1 MSGKNNKHPK
11 KRYLLLKVFS
21 VLLLFAIISISAFL
35 FLTYNYYAKGLP
47 DLKDITSYKPTLVN
61 EIYASDGTMIG
72 RFGLE
77 KRKLIDLNKIPKHVI
92 DSFIAVEDKRF
103 FEHSG
108 LDFKGI
114 LRAFIENMRKGEV
127 VAGGSTITQQ
137 VTKNLILSPER
148 TLSRKIKEAILAHRI
163 EKNLSKEEI
172 LYLYLNHIYLA
183 DGTYGIE
190 AASMNYYGKSSKNIN
205 ISEAALLAGIPKRP
219 ERYSPRKH
227 LDNAIERQ
235 KVILKIMY
243 EENFINEDQYNA
255 ATEYTI
261 NILPKSDIN
270 YQVSPYFVE
279 HVRKYL
285 ENMVG
290 EEQYKLGGYKVFTT
304 IDIDLSLSAQWALR
318 KGIYDYETRWNN
330 NFVKRKLSTKEG
342 INKYIANTDTNK
354 IKIGNKI
361 NVAVTSVKGLD
372 GPVKIATIKFGKY
385 KGQFK
390 YVVFNKNVKTT
401 PQSIDFRLSKKFL
414 PVDSY
419 KGIYVIPDNLA
430 PGNIISVKILNLF
443 ENNNASIRPQFQ
455 NNAQAGIVSID
466 SNGNVV
472 AMVGGFDFHESQ
484 FNRAY
489 QAYRQPGSSFKPL
502 VYSAAIDKGY
512 TQTTVLFDMPITID
526 DWEPRNY
533 DGTYK
538 GAIVLRDAL
547 SNSRNL
553 ATIRMLLDIGPEYV
567 ANYSNRF
574 KFKSTLNP
582 YPSLALGGSD
592 VTIFEMVQAFS
603 VFSNGGIWVEPRF
616 VYRIYDRNNQIIED
630 NTGQYFEDKEKKMKR
645 QRNLKRKELLEELSK
660 KKGRALTDLKTKDEE
675 LNEKEFAILKNEDYE
690 ENEFLAAEE
699 FVELLKKG
707 NIEFGPANTPE
718 RLINNDTSYII
729 TDLLR
734 AVINEGTGRRASH
747 LNSIAPVAGK
757 TGTTNDY
764 TDAWFVGY
772 SPDITTGV
780 WVGKDNHSSLGK
792 KESGSRAALPI
803 WIDFMKEAIS
813 RNKGSRFKVPDSV
826 KLVDTPYGTIPY
838 RVASLRDNIIKSLR
852 DELDDPKIDVIN
864 TDTKTRDLS
873 KYKMD
878 EFSDEEEIDFL
889 LRR

>member
-1 MSGKNNKHPK
+1 MPEKKNNKPK
-11 KRYLLLKVFS
+11 KSHLLLKVLS
-21 VLLLFAIISISAFL
+21 VLMIIAVVGISAFI
-35 FLTYNYYAKGLP
+35 FGTYKFYSRDLP

-61 EIYASDGTMIG
+61 EIFASDGTMIG

-77 KRKLIDLNKIPKHVI
+77 KRKLIDLNKIPQHVI

-114 LRAFIENMRKGEV
+114 LRAFVENLRQGEV

-190 AASMNYYGKSSKNIN
+190 AASMNYFGKSSRNIN

-227 LDNAIERQ
+227 LERALDRQ
-235 KVILKIMY
+235 KVILKVMY
-243 EENFINEDQYNA
+243 DEKFITDEQYNEA
-255 ATEYTI
+255 SEYSI
-261 NILPKSDIN
+261 NIMPKSDVN

-285 ENMVG
+285 EKMVG

-304 IDIDLSLSAQWALR
+304 IDIDLSLAAQWAVR
-318 KGIYDYETRWNN
+318 RGIYNYESRWSN
-330 NFVKRKLSTKEG
+330 NFVKKSIKTKEG
-342 INKYIANTDTNK
+342 ITNFISNSRTDNLTT
-354 IKIGNKI
+354 GNK
-361 NVAVTSVKGLD
+361 VSAVVSSVQD
-372 GPVKIATIKFGKY
+372 VSGPVKLATIKFDKY
-385 KGQFK
+385 EGQFK
-390 YVVFNKNVKTT
+390 YVVFNDKTKTT
-401 PQSIDFRLSKKFL
+401 PQSMGFKLSKKFL

-419 KGIYVIPDNLA
+419 KGIYVIPQGLA
-430 PGNIISVKILNLF
+430 RGDVLSVKILNLF
-443 ENNNASIRPQFQ
+443 EDNKASIRPQFQ

-466 SNGNVV
+466 NNGNVV

-484 FNRAY
+484 FNRSY
-489 QAYRQPGSSFKPL
+489 QAFRQPGSSFKPL
-502 VYSAAIDKGY
+502 IYSAAIDKGY
-512 TQTTVLFDMPITID
+512 TQTTVLFDMPITIK
-526 DWEPRNY
+526 DWEPKNY

-538 GAIVLRDAL
+538 GAVVLRDAL
-547 SNSRNL
+547 SSSRNL
-553 ATIRMLLDIGPEYV
+553 ATIRMMLDIGPEY
-567 ANYSNRF
+567 AADYSNRF
-574 KFKSTLNP
+574 KFKSVLNP

-603 VFSNGGIWVEPRF
+603 VFSNGGEWVEPRF

-630 NTGQYFEDKEKKMKR
+630 NTGQYFIDKEKKMKR
-645 QRNLKRKELLEELSK
+645 ERNIKRKALLEELSK
-660 KKGRALTDLKTKDEE
+660 KKGRALSDLKKDNEE
-675 LNEKEFAILKNEDYE
+675 LNENEFAILENDEYL

-699 FVELLKKG
+699 FAELLNKG
-707 NIEFGPANTPE
+707 NIEFGPSNTPE
-718 RLINNDTSYII
+718 RLINKDTSYIV

-757 TGTTNDY
+757 TGTTNEF

-772 SPDITTGV
+772 SPNITTGV
-780 WVGKDNHSSLGK
+780 WVGKDNHTSLGK

-813 RNKGSRFKVPDSV
+813 RNKGSRFKVPESV
-826 KLVDTPYGTIPY
+826 KLVDTPYGPIPY

-852 DELDDPKIDVIN
+852 DELNDPKIDVIN

-873 KYKMD
+873 KYKKD

>member
-1 MSGKNNKHPK
+1 MPVKKNKQTK
-11 KRYLLLKVFS
+11 KSYLFLKVIS
-21 VLLLFAIISISAFL
+21 LLLLFTILTLSALL
-35 FLTYNYYAKGLP
+35 FSAYKYYTGDLP
-47 DLKDITSYKPTLVN
+47 DLKDITSYRPTLVN

-77 KRKLIDLNKIPKHVI
+77 KRKLIDLDKIPKHVI

-114 LRAFIENMRKGEV
+114 LRAFIQNISHGEI

-190 AASMNYYGKSSKNIN
+190 AASMNYFGKSSKHIN

-219 ERYSPRKH
+219 ERYSPRKKFESA
-227 LDNAIERQ
+227 LERQ
-235 KVILKIMY
+235 KIILKIMY
-243 EENFINEDQYNA
+243 DENFIDENQYKEASNF
-255 ATEYTI
+255 TI

-270 YQVSPYFVE
+270 YQISPYFVE

-285 ENMVG
+285 EKMVG

-304 IDIDLSLSAQWALR
+304 IDIDLSLSAQWAVR
-318 KGIYDYETRWNN
+318 KGIYDYESRWNN
-330 NFVKRKLSTKEG
+330 NFIKRSLKTKDG
-342 INKYIANTDTNK
+342 INQYISNSDSKYIK
-354 IKIGNKI
+354 EGNKI
-361 NVAVTSVKGLD
+361 NAVVTSVENIKGPIKL
-372 GPVKIATIKFGKY
+372 ATLKFGKY

-390 YVVFNKNVKTT
+390 YVVLNDEIKTT
-401 PQSIDFRLSKKFL
+401 PESIGFKLSKKYL

-419 KGIYVIPDNLA
+419 KGIYVIPDKLVS
-430 PGNIISVKILNLF
+430 GDVISVKILNLY
-443 ENNNASIRPQFQ
+443 EDNNASLRPQFQ
-455 NNAQAGIVSID
+455 NEAQAGIISID
-466 SNGNVV
+466 NNGNVV
-472 AMVGGFDFHESQ
+472 AMVGGFDFQESQ
-484 FNRAY
+484 FNRSY
-489 QAYRQPGSSFKPL
+489 QAFRQPGSAFKPL

-512 TQTTVLFDMPITID
+512 TQTTVLFDMPITIK
-526 DWEPRNY
+526 DWEPKNY
-533 DGTYK
+533 DGTYR

-547 SNSRNL
+547 SSSRNL
-553 ATIRMLLDIGPEYV
+553 ATIRLLLDIGPQYV
-567 ANYSNRF
+567 ANYSNKF

-603 VFSNGGIWVEPRF
+603 VFSNGGEWVEPRF
-616 VYRIYDRNNQIIED
+616 VLRIYDRNNQIIED
-630 NTGQYFEDKEKKMKR
+630 NTGKYFVDKEKKMKR
-645 QRNLKRKELLEELSK
+645 ARNEKRKALLEELSR
-660 KKGRALTDLKTKDEE
+660 KKGRALTDIKTNNYE
-675 LNEKEFAILKNEDYE
+675 LIEKEYSILGNEDYE
-690 ENEFLAAEE
+690 ENEFLTAEE
-699 FVELLKKG
+699 FVELLDKG
-707 NIEFGPANTPE
+707 KIEFGPANTPE
-718 RLINNDTSYII
+718 RIINKDTSYII

-734 AVINEGTGRRASH
+734 AVIKEGTGRRASH
-747 LNSIAPVAGK
+747 LNSISPVAGK
-757 TGTTNDY
+757 TGTTNDF

-772 SPDITTGV
+772 SPNITTGV

-792 KESGSRAALPI
+792 KESGARAALPI
-803 WIDFMKEAIS
+803 WIDFMKDALNKI
-813 RNKGSRFKVPDSV
+813 KGSSFKVPDSV

-852 DELDDPKIDVIN
+852 DELNDPKIDVIN
-864 TDTKTRDLS
+864 TEIKSRDLS
-873 KYKMD
+873 KYKKD

>member
-1 MSGKNNKHPK
+1 MSDKNNNQPK

-21 VLLLFAIISISAFL
+21 VLMLLAVLSVSAFV
-35 FLTYNYYAKGLP
+35 FLTYNYYAKDLP

-77 KRKLIDLNKIPKHVI
+77 KRKLIDLNKIPQHVI

-114 LRAFIENMRKGEV
+114 LRAFIENIREGEV

-137 VTKNLILSPER
+137 VTKNLILTPER

-190 AASMNYYGKSSKNIN
+190 AASMNYFGKSSREIN

-219 ERYSPRKH
+219 ERYSPRKR

-243 EENFINEDQYNA
+243 EEDFITEDEYIEA
-255 ATEYTI
+255 SEYTI

-304 IDIDLSLSAQWALR
+304 IDIDLSLSAQWAVR
-318 KGIYDYETRWNN
+318 KGLYDYESRWSN
-330 NFVKRKLSTKEG
+330 NFIKKTLGTKDA
-342 INKYIANTDTNK
+342 INKYVSNTSNDS
-354 IKIGNKI
+354 IKVGNKI
-361 NVAVTSVKGLD
+361 NVAVTSVKNEG
-372 GPVKIATIKFGKY
+372 GPVKLATIKFGKY
-385 KGQFK
+385 SGQFK
-390 YVVFNKNVKTT
+390 YVVANDKTKTT
-401 PQSIDFRLSKKFL
+401 PQSIGFKLSKKHL

-419 KGIYVIPDNLA
+419 KGIFVIPKDLA
-430 PGNIISVKILNLF
+430 AGNIISVKILNLF
-443 ENNNASIRPQFQ
+443 EDNNASIRPQFQ

-466 SNGNVV
+466 NNGNVV
-472 AMVGGFDFHESQ
+472 AMVGGFDFQESQ

-502 VYSAAIDKGY
+502 IYSAAIDKGY
-512 TQTTVLFDMPITID
+512 TQTTVLFDMPITIK
-526 DWEPRNY
+526 DWEPKNY

-538 GAIVLRDAL
+538 GAVVLRDAL
-547 SNSRNL
+547 SSSRNL
-553 ATIRMLLDIGPEYV
+553 ATIRMMLDIGPEY
-567 ANYSNRF
+567 AADYSNKF

-592 VTIFEMVQAFS
+592 VTIFEMVKAFS
-603 VFSNGGIWVEPRF
+603 VFSNGGEWVEPRF
-616 VYRIYDRNNQIIED
+616 VYRIYDRNNQIVED
-630 NTGQYFEDKEKKMKR
+630 NTGQYFVDKEKKMKR
-645 QRNLKRKELLEELSK
+645 QRNIRRKELLEELSK
-660 KKGRALTDLKTKDEE
+660 KQGRALSELKTNNDE
-675 LNEKEFAILKNEDYE
+675 LNEKEFAILENDDYE

-707 NIEFGPANTPE
+707 NIEFGPSNTPE
-718 RLINNDTSYII
+718 RLINKDTSYIV

-734 AVINEGTGRRASH
+734 AVINEGTGRKASH

-757 TGTTNDY
+757 TGTTNDF

-772 SPDITTGV
+772 SPNITTGV
-780 WVGKDNHSSLGK
+780 WVGKDNHTSLGK

-803 WIDFMKEAIS
+803 WIDYMKDAIAL
-813 RNKGSRFKVPDSV
+813 NKGSRFKVPDSV
-826 KLVDTPYGTIPY
+826 KLVDTPYGPIPY

-852 DELDDPKIDVIN
+852 DELNDPNIDVIN

-873 KYKMD
+873 KYKKN

>member
-1 MSGKNNKHPK
+1 MSGKNPNRAK
-11 KRYLLLKVFS
+11 KSYLLLKVVS
-21 VLLLFAIISISAFL
+21 ILLLLAIFSGTAFL
-35 FLTYNYYAKGLP
+35 YITYKYYTRDLP

-114 LRAFIENMRKGEV
+114 LRAFIQNIQEGEV

-190 AASMNYYGKSSKNIN
+190 AASMNYFGKSSKEIN

-227 LDNAIERQ
+227 FERALERQ
-235 KVILKIMY
+235 EVILKIMY
-243 EENFINEDQYNA
+243 DEDFITKDQYKEA
-255 ATEYTI
+255 SEYTI
-261 NILPKSDIN
+261 NIVPKSDIN

-285 ENMVG
+285 EKMVG

-304 IDIDLSLSAQWALR
+304 IDIDLSLSAQWAIR
-318 KGIYDYETRWNN
+318 KGIYDYESRWSN
-330 NFVKRKLSTKEG
+330 NFIKKSLNTKDA
-342 INKYIANTDTNK
+342 INKFIANSNSSRIQTGK
-354 IKIGNKI
+354 KI
-361 NVAVTSVKGLD
+361 NCVVKSVKNVD
-372 GPVKIATIKFGKY
+372 GPVRLATVKFGKY
-385 KGQFK
+385 EGQFK
-390 YVVFNKNVKTT
+390 YVVVNDKVKTT
-401 PQSIDFRLSKKFL
+401 PGSIGFKLSKKYL

-419 KGIYVIPDNLA
+419 KGIYVIPDSLA
-430 PGNIISVKILNLF
+430 AGDVLTVKILNIF
-443 ENNNASIRPQFQ
+443 EDNSANIRPQFQ

-466 SNGNVV
+466 NNGNVV

-512 TQTTVLFDMPITID
+512 TQTTVLFDMPITIK
-526 DWEPRNY
+526 DWEPKNY

-547 SNSRNL
+547 SSSRNL
-553 ATIRMLLDIGPEYV
+553 ATIRMLLDIGPQYV
-567 ANYSNRF
+567 ADYSNKF

-603 VFSNGGIWVEPRF
+603 VFSNNGEWVEPRF

-630 NTGQYFEDKEKKMKR
+630 NTGQYFVDKEKKMKR
-645 QRNLKRKELLEELSK
+645 ERNLKRKALLEELSR
-660 KKGRALTDLKTKDEE
+660 KKGMALTDLKKDNEE
-675 LNEKEFAILKNEDYE
+675 LNEKEFAFLEKEDYE
-690 ENEFLAAEE
+690 ENEFLASEE
-699 FVELLKKG
+699 FVELLRKG
-707 NIEFGPANTPE
+707 KIEFGPANTPE
-718 RLINNDTSYII
+718 RLINKDTSYII

-734 AVINEGTGRRASH
+734 AVINEGTGRKASH

-757 TGTTNDY
+757 TGTTNDF

-803 WIDFMKEAIS
+803 WIDYMKEAIS
-813 RNKGSRFKVPDSV
+813 RNKGSRFKVPESV
-826 KLVDTPYGTIPY
+826 KLVDTPYGPIPY

-852 DELDDPKIDVIN
+852 DELNDPKIDVIN
-864 TDTKTRDLS
+864 TDSKTRDLS
-873 KYKMD
+873 KYKKD

>member
-1 MSGKNNKHPK
+1 MSGEKNNNSK
-11 KRYLLLKVFS
+11 KSHLLLKVLS
-21 VLLLFAIISISAFL
+21 VLLLLAIFGVSSFV
-35 FLTYNYYAKGLP
+35 FVTYKYYARDLP

-61 EIYASDGTMIG
+61 EIFASDGTMIG

-77 KRKLIDLNKIPKHVI
+77 KRKLIDLNKIPQHVI

-114 LRAFIENMRKGEV
+114 LRAFVENLRQGEV

-137 VTKNLILSPER
+137 VTKNLILTPER

-190 AASMNYYGKSSKNIN
+190 AASMNYFGKSSKNIN
-205 ISEAALLAGIPKRP
+205 IAEAALLAGIPKRP

-227 LDNAIERQ
+227 LERALDRQ
-235 KVILKIMY
+235 KVILRVMY
-243 EENFINEDQYNA
+243 DEDFITDKQYKEA
-255 ATEYTI
+255 SDYVI
-261 NILPKSDIN
+261 NIMPKSDVN

-285 ENMVG
+285 EKMVG

-304 IDIDLSLSAQWALR
+304 IDIDLSLSAQWAIR
-318 KGIYDYETRWNN
+318 KGIYDYESRWNN
-330 NFVKRKLSTKEG
+330 NFVKQSFKTNDG
-342 INKYIANTDTNK
+342 INNFISNSKSNEFSTGTKVNA
-354 IKIGNKI
+354 
-361 NVAVTSVKGLD
+361 VVTSVQDVGS
-372 GPVKIATIKFGKY
+372 PVKLATLKFGKY
-385 KGQFK
+385 EGQFK
-390 YVVFNKNVKTT
+390 YVVSNKNVKTT
-401 PQSIDFRLSKKFL
+401 PQSIGFKLSNKFL

-419 KGIYVIPDNLA
+419 KGIYVIPSNLTK
-430 PGNIISVKILNLF
+430 GDLLSVKILNLF
-443 ENNNASIRPQFQ
+443 EDNNANIRPQFQ

-466 SNGNVV
+466 NNGNVV

-484 FNRAY
+484 FNRSY
-489 QAYRQPGSSFKPL
+489 QAFRQPGSSFKPL

-512 TQTTVLFDMPITID
+512 TQTTVLFDMPITIK
-526 DWEPRNY
+526 DWEPKNY

-547 SNSRNL
+547 SSSRNL
-553 ATIRMLLDIGPEYV
+553 ATIRLLLDIGPQYV
-567 ANYSNRF
+567 ANYANSF

-592 VTIFEMVQAFS
+592 VTVFEMVQAFS
-603 VFSNGGIWVEPRF
+603 VFSNGGEWIEPRF
-616 VYRIYDRNNQIIED
+616 VYRIYDRNNQIVED
-630 NTGQYFEDKEKKMKR
+630 NTGQYFVDKEKKMKR
-645 QRNLKRKELLEELSK
+645 ERNLKRKALLEELSK
-660 KKGRALTDLKTKDEE
+660 KKGRALTELKNNNEE
-675 LNEKEFAILKNEDYE
+675 LNENEFAILENDDYQD
-690 ENEFLAAEE
+690 NEFLAAEE

-707 NIEFGPANTPE
+707 NIEFGPSSTPE
-718 RLINNDTSYII
+718 RLINKDTSYIV

-734 AVINEGTGRRASH
+734 AVINEGTGRKASH

-757 TGTTNDY
+757 TGTTNEF

-772 SPDITTGV
+772 SPDVTTGV
-780 WVGKDNHSSLGK
+780 WVGKDNHTSLGK

-803 WIDFMKEAIS
+803 WIDYMKEAIS
-813 RNKGSRFKVPDSV
+813 RNKGSRFKVPESV
-826 KLVDTPYGTIPY
+826 KLVDTPYGPIPY

-852 DELDDPKIDVIN
+852 DEINDPKIDVIN

-873 KYKMD
+873 KYKKD

>member
-1 MSGKNNKHPK
+1 M
-11 KRYLLLKVFS
+11 LIAV
-21 VLLLFAIISISAFL
+21 ISLSAFV
-35 FLTYNYYAKGLP
+35 FLTYNYYAKDLP

-77 KRKLIDLNKIPKHVI
+77 KRKLIDLNKIPKHVV

-114 LRAFIENMRKGEV
+114 LRAFIENIRKGEV

-137 VTKNLILSPER
+137 VTKNLILTPER

-190 AASMNYYGKSSKNIN
+190 AASMNYFGKSSREIN
-205 ISEAALLAGIPKRP
+205 IAEAALLAGVPKRP
-219 ERYSPRKH
+219 ERYSPRKR

-243 EENFINEDQYNA
+243 EENFITQDEYTEA
-255 ATEYTI
+255 SEYTI

-304 IDIDLSLSAQWALR
+304 IDIDLSLSAQWAVR
-318 KGIYDYETRWNN
+318 KGIYDYESRWSN
-330 NFVKRKLSTKEG
+330 NFVKKSLGTKDA
-342 INKYIANTDTNK
+342 INKYIANSNSENLK
-354 IKIGNKI
+354 VGNKI
-361 NVAVTSVKGLD
+361 NAAVTSVQNVK
-372 GPVKIATIKFGKY
+372 GPVKLATLKFGKY
-385 KGQFK
+385 TGQFK
-390 YVVFNKNVKTT
+390 YVVANDKVKTT
-401 PQSIDFRLSKKFL
+401 PQSIGFNMSKKHL

-419 KGIYVIPDNLA
+419 KGIYVIPANLA
-430 PGNIISVKILNLF
+430 SGNVISVKILNLF
-443 ENNNASIRPQFQ
+443 EDNKASIRPQFQ

-466 SNGNVV
+466 NNGNVV

-502 VYSAAIDKGY
+502 IYSAAIDKGF
-512 TQTTVLFDMPITID
+512 TQTTVLFDMPITIK
-526 DWEPRNY
+526 DWEPKNY
-533 DGTYK
+533 DGTHK
-538 GAIVLRDAL
+538 GAVVLRDAL
-547 SNSRNL
+547 SSSRNL
-553 ATIRMLLDIGPEYV
+553 ATIRMMLDIGPDY
-567 ANYSNRF
+567 AASYSNKF

-603 VFSNGGIWVEPRF
+603 VFSNSGEWVEPRF
-616 VYRIYDRNNQIIED
+616 VYRIYDRNNQIVED
-630 NTGQYFEDKEKKMKR
+630 NTGQYFVDKEKKMKR
-645 QRNLKRKELLEELSK
+645 ERNLKRKELLDELSK
-660 KKGRALTDLKTKDEE
+660 KKGRALADLKTDNDE
-675 LNEKEFAILKNEDYE
+675 LNEQEFAILENDEYE

-718 RLINNDTSYII
+718 RLINKDTSYIV

-734 AVINEGTGRRASH
+734 AVINEGTGRKASH
-747 LNSIAPVAGK
+747 LNSISMVAGK
-757 TGTTNDY
+757 TGTTNDF

-772 SPDITTGV
+772 SPNITTGV

-803 WIDFMKEAIS
+803 WIDYMKDAIAL
-813 RNKGSRFKVPDSV
+813 NKGSRFKVPDSV
-826 KLVDTPYGTIPY
+826 KLVDTPYGPIPY

-852 DELDDPKIDVIN
+852 DELNDPNIDVIN
-864 TDTKTRDLS
+864 TNSKTRDLS
-873 KYKMD
+873 KYKKN